1 MEAIN
6 QIPVEVVVIEG
17 IPLKDTSSK
26 VVSGQPTAEE
36 ISRLTF
42 ARLRDISIHTQ
53 ELRNRFARLLNRGS
67 PLE

>member
-6 QIPVEVVVIEG
+6 QFTVKVMKGARVRDAG
-17 IPLKDTSSK
+17 SK
-26 VVSGQPTAEE
+26 AACVQPTAEE

-42 ARLRDISIHTQ
+42 ANLRDIRVHAQ

-67 PLE
+67 ELE